1 MMPLV
6 LRIIMVVAGCLF
18 LILNFVTYVKK
29 NLTEKFTWMWTFFCV
44 VMILSGIVPGLNN
57 WSFQFNSWGYMAL
70 CIILVLIVQFIFII
84 TKEIANLKKRNK
96 ELAMHV
102 SLLNQENERILAEL
116 EKLTGKTKAEL

>member
-1 MMPLV
+1 MPLV

-29 NLTEKFTWMWTFFCV
+29 NLTEKFTWMWTIFCI
-44 VMILSGIVPGLNN
+44 VMILSGIVPGLNS
-57 WSFQFNSWGYMAL
+57 WSFKFNSWGYMAL

>member
-44 VMILSGIVPGLNN
+44 VMILSGIVPGLNR
-57 WSFQFNSWGYMAL
+57 WSFQFNSWGYLVL

-116 EKLTGKTKAEL
+116 EKLTGRTKAEL

>member
-1 MMPLV
+1 MPLV
-6 LRIIMVVAGCLF
+6 LRIIIVVAGCLF

-29 NLTEKFTWMWTFFCV
+29 NLTEKFTWMWTIFCI
-44 VMILSGIVPGLNN
+44 VMILSGIVPGLNS
-57 WSFQFNSWGYMAL
+57 WSFKFNSWGYMAL

-116 EKLTGKTKAEL
+116 EKLTGRTKAEL

>member
-1 MMPLV
+1 MPLV

-96 ELAMHV
+96 ERAMHV
-102 SLLNQENERILAEL
+102 SLLNQENERILAQL

>member
-6 LRIIMVVAGCLF
+6 LRMIMVVAGCLF

-29 NLTEKFTWMWTFFCV
+29 NLTEKFTWMWTIFCI
-44 VMILSGIVPGLNN
+44 VMILSGIVPGLNS
-57 WSFQFNSWGYMAL
+57 WSFKFNSWGYMAL

-102 SLLNQENERILAEL
+102 SLLNQENERILAQL

>member
-1 MMPLV
+1 MPLV

-18 LILNFVTYVKK
+18 QILNFITYVKK
-29 NLTEKFTWMWTFFCV
+29 NLTEKFTWMWTIFCI
-44 VMILSGIVPGLNN
+44 VMILSGIVPGLNS
-57 WSFQFNSWGYMAL
+57 WSFKFNSWGYMAL

-116 EKLTGKTKAEL
+116 EKLTGRTKAEL

>member
-1 MMPLV
+1 MPLV
-6 LRIIMVVAGCLF
+6 LRIIIVVAGCLF

-29 NLTEKFTWMWTFFCV
+29 NLTEKFTWMWTIFCI
-44 VMILSGIVPGLNN
+44 VMILSGIVPGLNS
-57 WSFQFNSWGYMAL
+57 WSFKFNSWGYMAL

>member
-6 LRIIMVVAGCLF
+6 LRMIMVVAGCLF

-96 ELAMHV
+96 ERAMHV
-102 SLLNQENERILAEL
+102 SLLNQENERILAQL

>member
-1 MMPLV
+1 MPLV

-29 NLTEKFTWMWTFFCV
+29 NLTEKFTWMWTIFCI
-44 VMILSGIVPGLNN
+44 VMILSGIVPGLNS
-57 WSFQFNSWGYMAL
+57 WSFKFNSWGYMAL

-102 SLLNQENERILAEL
+102 SLLNQENERILYEIQ
-116 EKLTGKTKAEL
+116 ELTGKNKIEI

>member
-1 MMPLV
+1 MPLV

-44 VMILSGIVPGLNN
+44 VMILSGIVPGLNR
-57 WSFQFNSWGYMAL
+57 WSFQFNSWGYLVL

>member
-6 LRIIMVVAGCLF
+6 LRMIMVVAGCLF

-29 NLTEKFTWMWTFFCV
+29 NLTEKFTWMWTIFCI

-116 EKLTGKTKAEL
+116 EKLTGRTKAEL

>member
-1 MMPLV
+1 MPLV

-18 LILNFVTYVKK
+18 LILNFITYVKK
-29 NLTEKFTWMWTFFCV
+29 NLTEKFTWMWTIFCI
-44 VMILSGIVPGLNN
+44 VMILSGIVPGLNS
-57 WSFQFNSWGYMAL
+57 WSFQFNSLGYMAL

-116 EKLTGKTKAEL
+116 EKLTGRTKAEL

>member
-1 MMPLV
+1 MPLV

-44 VMILSGIVPGLNN
+44 VMILSGIVPGLNS
-57 WSFQFNSWGYMAL
+57 WSFKFNSWGYMAL

-116 EKLTGKTKAEL
+116 EKLTGRTKAEL

>member
-1 MMPLV
+1 MPLV

-29 NLTEKFTWMWTFFCV
+29 NLTQKFTWMWTIFCI
-44 VMILSGIVPGLNN
+44 VMILSGIVPGLNS
-57 WSFQFNSWGYMAL
+57 WSFKFNSWGYMAL

-116 EKLTGKTKAEL
+116 EKLTGRTKAEL

>member
-102 SLLNQENERILAEL
+102 SLLNQENERILAQL

>member
-6 LRIIMVVAGCLF
+6 LRMIMVVAGCLF

>member
-29 NLTEKFTWMWTFFCV
+29 NLTEKFTWMWTIFCI
-44 VMILSGIVPGLNN
+44 VMILSGIVPGLNS
-57 WSFQFNSWGYMAL
+57 WSFKFNSWGYMAL

>member
-1 MMPLV
+1 MPLV

-18 LILNFVTYVKK
+18 LILNFITYVKK
-29 NLTEKFTWMWTFFCV
+29 NLTEKFTWMWTIFCI

-57 WSFQFNSWGYMAL
+57 WSFHFNSWGYMAL

-116 EKLTGKTKAEL
+116 EKLTGRTKAEL

>member
-6 LRIIMVVAGCLF
+6 LRIVMVATGCLF

-29 NLTEKFTWMWTFFCV
+29 NLTEKFTWMWTFFCI
-44 VMILSGIVPGLNN
+44 VMILSGIVPGLDR
-57 WSFQFNSWGYMAL
+57 WSYQLNSWGYVAL
-70 CIILVLIVQFIFII
+70 CIILILIVQFIFII

-116 EKLTGKTKAEL
+116 EKITGKTKAEL

>member
-1 MMPLV
+1 MMPLI

-29 NLTEKFTWMWTFFCV
+29 NLTEKFTWMWTIFCI
-44 VMILSGIVPGLNN
+44 VMILSGIVPGLNS
-57 WSFQFNSWGYMAL
+57 WSFKFNSWGYMAL

-116 EKLTGKTKAEL
+116 EKLTGRTKAEL

>member
-6 LRIIMVVAGCLF
+6 LRMIMVVAGCLF

-102 SLLNQENERILAEL
+102 SLLNQENERILAQL

>member
-6 LRIIMVVAGCLF
+6 LRMIMVVAGCLF
-18 LILNFVTYVKK
+18 LILNFITYVKK
-29 NLTEKFTWMWTFFCV
+29 NLTEKFTWMWTIFCI
-44 VMILSGIVPGLNN
+44 VMILSGIVPGLNS
-57 WSFQFNSWGYMAL
+57 WSFKFNSWGYMAL

-116 EKLTGKTKAEL
+116 EKLTGRTKAEL

>member
-1 MMPLV
+1 MPLV

-18 LILNFVTYVKK
+18 LILNFITYVKK
-29 NLTEKFTWMWTFFCV
+29 NLTEKFTWMWTIFCI
-44 VMILSGIVPGLNN
+44 VMILSGIVPGLNR

-116 EKLTGKTKAEL
+116 EKLTGRTKAEL

>member
-1 MMPLV
+1 MPLV

-116 EKLTGKTKAEL
+116 EKLTGRTKAEL

>member
-1 MMPLV
+1 MPLV

-29 NLTEKFTWMWTFFCV
+29 NLTEKFTWMWTIFCI

-116 EKLTGKTKAEL
+116 EKLTGRTKAEL

>member
-6 LRIIMVVAGCLF
+6 LRIVMVVTGCLF

-29 NLTEKFTWMWTFFCV
+29 NLTEKFTWMWTFFCI
-44 VMILSGIVPGLNN
+44 VMILSGIVPGLDR
-57 WSFQFNSWGYMAL
+57 WSYQLNSWGYVAL
-70 CIILVLIVQFIFII
+70 CIILILIVQFIFII
-84 TKEIANLKKRNK
+84 SKEIANLKKRNK

>member
-6 LRIIMVVAGCLF
+6 LRIIIVVAGCLF

-29 NLTEKFTWMWTFFCV
+29 NLTEKFTWMWTIFCI
-44 VMILSGIVPGLNN
+44 VMILSGIVPGLNS
-57 WSFQFNSWGYMAL
+57 WSFKFNSWGYMAL

-116 EKLTGKTKAEL
+116 EKLTGRTKAEL

>member
-1 MMPLV
+1 MPLV

-29 NLTEKFTWMWTFFCV
+29 NLTEKFTWMWTIFCI
-44 VMILSGIVPGLNN
+44 VMILSGIVPGLNS
-57 WSFQFNSWGYMAL
+57 WSFKFNSWGYMAL

-116 EKLTGKTKAEL
+116 EKLTGRTKAEL

>member
-6 LRIIMVVAGCLF
+6 LRMIMVVAGCLF

-44 VMILSGIVPGLNN
+44 VMILSGIVPGLNS
-57 WSFQFNSWGYMAL
+57 WSFKFNSWGYMAL

-116 EKLTGKTKAEL
+116 EKLTGRTKAEL

>member
-1 MMPLV
+1 MPLV

-29 NLTEKFTWMWTFFCV
+29 NLTEKFTWMWTIFCI
-44 VMILSGIVPGLNN
+44 VMILSGIVPGLNS
-57 WSFQFNSWGYMAL
+57 WSFKFNSWGYMAL

-102 SLLNQENERILAEL
+102 SLLNQENERILAQL
-116 EKLTGKTKAEL
+116 EKLTGRTKAEL

>member
-1 MMPLV
+1 
-6 LRIIMVVAGCLF
+6 MVVAGCLF

-29 NLTEKFTWMWTFFCV
+29 NLTEKFTWMWTIFCI
-44 VMILSGIVPGLNN
+44 VMILSGIVPGLNS
-57 WSFQFNSWGYMAL
+57 WSFKFNSWGYMAL

-116 EKLTGKTKAEL
+116 EKLTGRTKAEL

>member
-1 MMPLV
+1 MMPVV
-6 LRIIMVVAGCLF
+6 LRMIMVVAGCLF

-84 TKEIANLKKRNK
+84 TKE
-96 ELAMHV
+96 LAMHA
-102 SLLNQENERILAEL
+102 SLLNQENERILAQL

>member
-1 MMPLV
+1 MMPLI

-29 NLTEKFTWMWTFFCV
+29 NLTEKFTWMWTIFCI
-44 VMILSGIVPGLNN
+44 VMILSGIVPGLNS
-57 WSFQFNSWGYMAL
+57 WSFKFNSWGYMAL

>member
-70 CIILVLIVQFIFII
+70 CIIMVLIVQFIFII

-102 SLLNQENERILAEL
+102 SLLNQENERILAQL

>member
-29 NLTEKFTWMWTFFCV
+29 NLTEKFTWMWTIFCI
-44 VMILSGIVPGLNN
+44 VMILSGIVPGLNS
-57 WSFQFNSWGYMAL
+57 WSFKFNSWGYMAL

-116 EKLTGKTKAEL
+116 EKLTGRTKAEL